1 MYKLTNPSSDKYLY
15 FQLKINLSCDNQW
28 TFILYLTVSDYL
40 PFCTK
45 VMNEEIFFTQIK
57 NNIEVY

>member
-15 FQLKINLSCDNQW
+15 FQLKISLSCDNQS
-28 TFILYLTVSDYL
+28 TFILYLTDYL